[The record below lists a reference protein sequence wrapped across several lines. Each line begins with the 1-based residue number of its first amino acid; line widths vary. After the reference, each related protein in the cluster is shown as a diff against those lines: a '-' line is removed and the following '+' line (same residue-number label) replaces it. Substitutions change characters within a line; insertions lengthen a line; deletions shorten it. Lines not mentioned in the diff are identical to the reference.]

1 MISTFDHLVCY
12 EIEILSINPM
22 VIKHLN
28 EKSEV
33 FA

>member
-1 MISTFDHLVCY
+1 MISTFDLLVCY
-12 EIEILSINPM
+12 EIEILSINSM